1 MLKLAEEGLLFK
13 KTTKIKKNYDEK
25 KKNAKVSGYLVR
37 EFHQGQTL
45 ACTVS
50 SLDQCG
56 RAEGYV
62 LEGKEPEF
70 FLRKIKAWKSK

>member
-1 MLKLAEEGLLFK
+1 M
-13 KTTKIKKNYDEK
+13 NV
-25 KKNAKVSGYLVR
+25 KVSGYLVR

-56 RAEGYV
+56 RAEV